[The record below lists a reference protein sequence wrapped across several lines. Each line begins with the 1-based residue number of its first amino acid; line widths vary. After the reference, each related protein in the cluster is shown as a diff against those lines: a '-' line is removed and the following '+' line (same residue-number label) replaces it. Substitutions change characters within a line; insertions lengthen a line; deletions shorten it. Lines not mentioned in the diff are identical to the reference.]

1 MTPRRALLLL
11 PVLAIAASGCA
22 IGPSGVTPLD
32 RPATGITTAVSLY
45 FLGPAGP
52 TPVVRQ
58 VAGPT
63 SAEAAV
69 NTLIAGPTP
78 SEQARG
84 LGTEVPISPGLVHAT
99 VSTGKVELTLP
110 LDVSTLSS
118 PAISQ
123 IVCTAVSAQRSTDPT
138 PVNIGITIRGG
149 SGFLGP
155 LYCAGSRPHATS
167 SLPGPSSPGLYSS

>member
-1 MTPRRALLLL
+1 MTPRCFLLLL
-11 PVLAIAASGCA
+11 PVVAIAASGCA
-22 IGPSGVTPLD
+22 IRPSGVMPLD
-32 RPATGITTAVSLY
+32 RPATGIKTTASLY

-63 SAEAAV
+63 TAEAAV
-69 NTLIAGPTP
+69 NTLFAGPTP

-84 LGTEVPISPGLVHAT
+84 LSTEVPISPGLVHAT
-99 VSTGKVELTLP
+99 AGTGKVDVLLP
-110 LDVSTLSS
+110 VDVSALS
-118 PAISQ
+118 PHAVSQ

-149 SGFLGP
+149 SEFLGP

-167 SLPGPSSPGLYSS
+167 SLPGSSSPGG

>member
-1 MTPRRALLLL
+1 MTPRRFLVLL
-11 PVLAIAASGCA
+11 PVVALTASGCA
-22 IGPSGVTPLD
+22 IGPSGVMAVD
-32 RPATGITTAVSLY
+32 RPATGIRTTASLY

-63 SAEAAV
+63 TAEAAV
-69 NTLIAGPTP
+69 NTLFAGPSP

-84 LGTEVPISPGLVHAT
+84 LSTEVPISPRLVRAKAG
-99 VSTGKVELTLP
+99 TGKVDLVLP
-110 LDVSTLSS
+110 VDVSALS
-118 PAISQ
+118 PLAVSQ

-138 PVNIGITIRGG
+138 PITIGITIHGG
-149 SGFLGP
+149 GGFLGP

-167 SLPGPSSPGLYSS
+167 RPPEPSSR